1 MLYYPRDCLGAGNES
16 QGEMKARDWMTSDP
30 KTVEAD
36 DFVATAVTLVLENRI
51 RHLPVVR
58 GESLVGIVSDRDL
71 KRAMPSVVAGA
82 TAEEYQAFMDETLIE
97 QVMTASPITCTPDTD
112 LVDLMCEF
120 CQHKVGGIP
129 VVEGERVVG
138 IVTQTD
144 MMQAFLKVLES
155 QQQ

>member
-1 MLYYPRDCLGAGNES
+1 
-16 QGEMKARDWMTSDP
+16 MKVRRWMTSDP
-30 KTVEAD
+30 KTIKED
-36 DFVATAVTLVLENRI
+36 DFVKTAVMLVLENRI

-82 TAEEYQAFMDETLIE
+82 TAEEYQAFMDETYIE
-97 QVMTASPITCTPDTD
+97 QVMTANPITCTPDTHLID
-112 LVDLMCEF
+112 LVREF
-120 CQHKVGGIP
+120 CEHKVGAIP
-129 VVEGERVVG
+129 AVEGERVVG

-144 MMQAFLKVLES
+144 MMQAFLRVLER

>member
-1 MLYYPRDCLGAGNES
+1 
-16 QGEMKARDWMTSDP
+16 MKVRKWMTADP
-30 KTVEAD
+30 KTIKED
-36 DFVATAVTLVLENRI
+36 DFVRTAVMLVLEHRI

-58 GESLVGIVSDRDL
+58 GESLVGIISDRDL

-82 TAEEYQAFMDETLIE
+82 TAEEYQAFMDETPIE
-97 QVMTASPITCTPDTD
+97 QVMTASPITCTPDTA
-112 LVDLMCEF
+112 LVDLLREF
-120 CQHKVGGIP
+120 CQHKVGAIP

-144 MMQAFLKVLES
+144 MMQAFLKVLQG

>member
-1 MLYYPRDCLGAGNES
+1 
-16 QGEMKARDWMTSDP
+16 MKAKEWMTLDP
-30 KTVEAD
+30 KTIDEN
-36 DFVATAVTLVLENRI
+36 DFVKTAVMLILENRI

-82 TAEEYQAFMDETLIE
+82 TAEEYQAFMEETSIE
-97 QVMTASPITCTPDTD
+97 QLMTASPITCAPDTD
-112 LVDLMCEF
+112 LVDLVREF
-120 CQHKVGGIP
+120 CQHKVGAIP

-144 MMQAFLKVLES
+144 MMQAFLAALES
-155 QQQ
+155 Q

>member
-1 MLYYPRDCLGAGNES
+1 
-16 QGEMKARDWMTSDP
+16 MKARDWMTSDP

-82 TAEEYQAFMDETLIE
+82 TAEEYQAFMEETPIA
-97 QVMTASPITCTPDTD
+97 QVMTSSPITCEPDTD
-112 LVDLMCEF
+112 LVDLVRGF
-120 CQHKVGGIP
+120 CQHKLGAIP
-129 VVEGERVVG
+129 VVEGGRVVG

-144 MMQAFLKVLES
+144 MMQAFLAVLEKR
-155 QQQ
+155 

>member
-1 MLYYPRDCLGAGNES
+1 
-16 QGEMKARDWMTSDP
+16 MKVRKWMTADP
-30 KTVEAD
+30 KTIKED
-36 DFVATAVTLVLENRI
+36 DFVRTAVMLVLEHRI

-58 GESLVGIVSDRDL
+58 GESLVGIISDRDL

-82 TAEEYQAFMDETLIE
+82 TAEEYQAFMDETPIE

-112 LVDLMCEF
+112 LVDLLREF
-120 CQHKVGGIP
+120 CQHKVGAIP

-144 MMQAFLKVLES
+144 MMQAFLKVLEG